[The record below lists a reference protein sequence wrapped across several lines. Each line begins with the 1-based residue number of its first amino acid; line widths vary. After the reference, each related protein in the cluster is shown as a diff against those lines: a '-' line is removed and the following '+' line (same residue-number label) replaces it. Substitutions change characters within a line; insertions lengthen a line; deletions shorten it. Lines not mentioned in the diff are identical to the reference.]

1 MLQEPNNE
9 QKLTYI
15 YETLK
20 DQESRRKR
28 QMFYKFLKWL
38 ILGGL
43 AYLVIT
49 NPSAIMTPIMNTVKP
64 MIMEQAKSIMEE
76 NKQSLMD
83 QVKNLLPGEEL
94 IPVPQSAPTTTTK
107 KTSTE

>member
-49 NPSAIMTPIMNTVKP
+49 NPDVVVTQVTNYIKPLVMDQVKS
-64 MIMEQAKSIMEE
+64 MMEE
-76 NKQSLMD
+76 NKKNLMD

-94 IPVPQSAPTTTTK
+94 IPVSQPSPTTTK
-107 KTSTE
+107 KTTK

>member
-20 DQESRRKR
+20 EQESRRKR

-38 ILGGL
+38 IIGWL

-49 NPSAIMTPIMNTVKP
+49 NPSVIMTPIMNTVKP

-94 IPVPQSAPTTTTK
+94 VPVSQPTPTTTK
-107 KTSTE
+107 KTTK

>member
-15 YETLK
+15 YEMLK

-28 QMFYKFLKWL
+28 HVFYKFLKWL
-38 ILGGL
+38 IIAWL

-49 NPSAIMTPIMNTVKP
+49 NPDVIITQVTNYVKP
-64 MIMEQAKSIMEE
+64 LVMEQAKSMMEE
-76 NKQSLMD
+76 NKKSLMESM
-83 QVKNLLPGEEL
+83 KNLLPGEE
-94 IPVPQSAPTTTTK
+94 IVVSPTPTFTK
-107 KTSTE
+107 KTSTK